1 MTHPR
6 SAFGASPSRGR
17 HQRTGKAGS
26 AVSAWLR
33 QFVLLPLCT
42 PLVASAAPVPL
53 SDDELAAVEGRDGV
67 GLAVHLELNSQ
78 LLSGTSSGARLT
90 AGFNVNGTT
99 TYAVVQDLA
108 GVMDLVAVT
117 LNVRKR
123 PDGGDYLDVG
133 LPGFVGFRQFGLRA
147 LGAQTDP
154 LALVPAS
161 ASYGQLLLNGTASM
175 TGHVYLWA
183 Q

>member
-1 MTHPR
+1 MNHPLR
-6 SAFGASPSRGR
+6 PSAAPSRGR
-17 HQRTGKAGS
+17 HQRTGEAGS
-26 AVSAWLR
+26 AVSAWCGWLA
-33 QFVLLPLCT
+33 FLLLWPLA
-42 PLVASAAPVPL
+42 VHSAPVRL
-53 SDDELAAVEGRDGV
+53 SDDELAAVDGRDGV

-78 LLSGTSSGARLT
+78 LLQGTSSGARLT
-90 AGFNVNGTT
+90 AGFNVNGTM

-133 LPGFVGFRQFGLRA
+133 LPGFVGFKQFGFRA
-147 LGAQTDP
+147 LDAQTDL
-154 LALVPAS
+154 LAIVPS
-161 ASYGQLLLNGTASM
+161 GGGYGSLLLNGTASM

>member
-1 MTHPR
+1 MAR
-6 SAFGASPSRGR
+6 
-17 HQRTGKAGS
+17 
-26 AVSAWLR
+26 WL
-33 QFVLLPLCT
+33 LLALLCLPLA
-42 PLVASAAPVPL
+42 LRAAPVPL
-53 SDDELAAVEGRDGV
+53 SDDELAAVDGRDGV

-78 LLSGTSSGARLT
+78 LLQGTSSGARLS

-108 GVMDLVAVT
+108 GVADLIAVT

-123 PDGGDYLDVG
+123 ADGGDYLDIG
-133 LPGFVGFRQFGLRA
+133 LPGFVGFKQFGFRA
-147 LGAQTDP
+147 LNAQTDP
-154 LALVPAS
+154 LAIVPNGGG
-161 ASYGQLLLNGTASM
+161 YGSLLLNGTSAM